1 MGGFGGAH
9 WHSSSIILLVE
20 VLLNKSPGDHRMSYF
35 NTSIQTFKTIR
46 RKYPLEAAA
55 EIKIGST
62 GLHFRSKT
70 LQHQKDVKSKHQ
82 GRGELQP

>member
-1 MGGFGGAH
+1 MV
-9 WHSSSIILLVE
+9 VE
-20 VLLNKSPGDHRMSYF
+20 LIGIAVASYF
-35 NTSIQTFKTIR
+35 NTECRILTLPYKHVKTIR

-55 EIKIGST
+55 ETKIGST

-82 GRGELQP
+82 GTGELQP